1 MDIQD
6 AEQRT
11 HGDVRAFLHSPITDA
26 VQFVFVSED
35 FRTGVAAIDTQI
47 SDFGANGIKACILE
61 QQFLRYLLE
70 NRTIF
75 IGTGI
80 LLFPALSFHIE

>member
-1 MDIQD
+1 MDVQD

-11 HGDVRAFLHSPITDA
+11 HSDIRAFLHSPITDA

-35 FRTGVAAIDTQI
+35 FRAGVAAADPQI
-47 SDFGANGIKACILE
+47 PDFGTNGIKTCILE
-61 QQFLRYLLE
+61 RQFLRYLLE